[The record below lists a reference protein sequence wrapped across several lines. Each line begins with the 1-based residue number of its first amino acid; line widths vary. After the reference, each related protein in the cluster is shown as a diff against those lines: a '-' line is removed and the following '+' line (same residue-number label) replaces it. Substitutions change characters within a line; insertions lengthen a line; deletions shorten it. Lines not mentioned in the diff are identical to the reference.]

1 MTQPGPATPDGPG
14 VTAFARAW
22 AKAVTGTC
30 YVPLTIAEVEAYL
43 RGLTAR
49 LAAALSAEPFR
60 AQTGYEV
67 GAELVAADFTAAEA
81 LGRTIEV
88 MQLRLLR
95 DLGVAGPE
103 QPASPDQSDRVGRLL
118 GALAAGFARGIRD
131 RTLDEQESI
140 RQAALVARV
149 QAEQALRASEARF
162 RHQATHDPLTGLPNR
177 TLVAHRLAEALAGDG
192 ARVGVCFIDL
202 DGFKMINDSLGHG
215 VGDRLLVDVA
225 TRLSRRV
232 ATPGRLVA
240 RMGGDEF
247 VILVTEPTGIG
258 ELIAIAEDALAAV
271 AEPVHVDGHELA
283 VTASIGIAESPAAG
297 ADPTGLMRAADIT
310 LQWAKAGGKGRWALF
325 DPARD
330 DLEIARYALSAQ
342 MPAAL
347 DRGEFSV
354 EYQPMV
360 SLFEGTLVGVEA
372 LVRWHHPRLGL
383 LQPGSFIPL
392 AEETGII
399 MRLGYA
405 VLEQAC
411 EQAARWWPA
420 AAPEGFVSVNLA
432 MRQVHD
438 PGLVA
443 KVLGVLTRTGLDPA
457 RLQLE
462 ITESSVMGS
471 DTEPIAALRSL
482 AARGVRI
489 AIDDFGTGYSNL
501 AYLRRLPVRELKIAG
516 EFVAGL
522 RSPGSEGNPTD
533 ERILATLVSLAH
545 TLGLTVTAEGVE
557 TAAQAAR
564 LRAIGCD
571 AAQGWHFGRPGPAEA
586 IGDLTA
592 AVTR

>member
-1 MTQPGPATPDGPG
+1 MTSGKPDPPDPG

-22 AKAVTGTC
+22 AKAITGTC
-30 YVPLTIAEVEAYL
+30 YVPRTFTEVEAYL
-43 RGLTAR
+43 TGQAGR
-49 LAAALSAEPFR
+49 LAGALAAEPFNPSP
-60 AQTGYEV
+60 GYEI
-67 GAELVAADFTAAEA
+67 GAELVAADFAAAET

-88 MQLRLLR
+88 MQLRLLH
-95 DLGVAGPE
+95 DLGTGL
-103 QPASPDQSDRVGRLL
+103 PDAADRLGRLL
-118 GALAAGFARGIRD
+118 GALATGYTKAIRN
-131 RTLDEQESI
+131 RTLDEQETI
-140 RQAALVARV
+140 RQAALVARA

-177 TLVAHRLAEALAGDG
+177 ALFAQRLSDALGATGDG
-192 ARVGVCFIDL
+192 RVGVCFMDL
-202 DGFKMINDSLGHG
+202 DGFKVINDSLGHG
-215 VGDRLLVDVA
+215 VGDRLLMA
-225 TRLSRRV
+225 IASRLGQRV
-232 ATPGRLVA
+232 AGHRQLVA

-247 VILVTEPTGIG
+247 VILVSDPADTDEV
-258 ELIAIAEDALAAV
+258 IAVAEEALLTV

-283 VTASIGIAESPAAG
+283 VTASIGIAESPTAG
-297 ADPTGLMRAADIT
+297 SNPTDLMRAADIT
-310 LQWAKAGGKGRWALF
+310 LQWAKSAGKGRWALF

-347 DRGEFSV
+347 DRGEFIV

-360 SLFEGTLVGVEA
+360 SLFETALVGVEA
-372 LVRWHHPRLGL
+372 LVRWRHPRLGR
-383 LQPGSFIPL
+383 LQPGEFIPL
-392 AEETGII
+392 AEETGLIL
-399 MRLGYA
+399 RLGYV

-411 EQAARWWPA
+411 EQAARWWPGRR
-420 AAPEGFVSVNLA
+420 PEGYVSVNLA

-438 PGLVA
+438 PGLVE
-443 KVLGVLTRTGLDPA
+443 KVIDILNRTGLDPA

-471 DTEPIAALRSL
+471 DDEPIAALRAL
-482 AARGVRI
+482 AARGIRI

-516 EFVAGL
+516 EFVTGL
-522 RSPGSEGNPTD
+522 RAAGSAGNPTD

-557 TAAQAAR
+557 TVAQAER

-571 AAQGWHFGRPGPAEA
+571 AAQGWLYGRPGPAER
-586 IGDLTA
+586 IGDLVGA
-592 AVTR
+592 GSGLA

>member
-1 MTQPGPATPDGPG
+1 
-14 VTAFARAW
+14 
-22 AKAVTGTC
+22 
-30 YVPLTIAEVEAYL
+30 
-43 RGLTAR
+43 
-49 LAAALSAEPFR
+49 
-60 AQTGYEV
+60 
-67 GAELVAADFTAAEA
+67 
-81 LGRTIEV
+81 
-88 MQLRLLR
+88 
-95 DLGVAGPE
+95 
-103 QPASPDQSDRVGRLL
+103 
-118 GALAAGFARGIRD
+118 
-131 RTLDEQESI
+131 
-140 RQAALVARV
+140 
-149 QAEQALRASEARF
+149 
-162 RHQATHDPLTGLPNR
+162 
-177 TLVAHRLAEALAGDG
+177 
-192 ARVGVCFIDL
+192 
-202 DGFKMINDSLGHG
+202 
-215 VGDRLLVDVA
+215 
-225 TRLSRRV
+225 
-232 ATPGRLVA
+232 
-240 RMGGDEF
+240 
-247 VILVTEPTGIG
+247 
-258 ELIAIAEDALAAV
+258 
-271 AEPVHVDGHELA
+271 
-283 VTASIGIAESPAAG
+283 
-297 ADPTGLMRAADIT
+297 MRAADIT
-310 LQWAKAGGKGRWALF
+310 LQWAKAAGKGRWALF

-392 AEETGII
+392 AEETGLI

-405 VLEQAC
+405 VLEEAC

-420 AAPEGFVSVNLA
+420 AGPEGFISVNLA

-443 KVLGVLTRTGLDPA
+443 KVLGTLARTGLDPA

-489 AIDDFGTGYSNL
+489 AVDDFGTGYSNL
-501 AYLRRLPVRELKIAG
+501 TYLRRLPVRELKIAG

-522 RSPGSEGNPTD
+522 RSPGAAGNSID

-571 AAQGWHFGRPGPAEA
+571 AAQGWYFGRPGPAHA
-586 IGDLTA
+586 IAGLTA
-592 AVTR
+592 TAAP